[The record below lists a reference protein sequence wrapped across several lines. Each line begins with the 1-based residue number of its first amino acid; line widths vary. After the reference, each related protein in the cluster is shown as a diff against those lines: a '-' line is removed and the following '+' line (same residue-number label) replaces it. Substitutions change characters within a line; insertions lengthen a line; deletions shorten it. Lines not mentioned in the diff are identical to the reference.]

1 MSAGLSENWR
11 AYEKSMPQLS
21 CKACLAWSEVRV
33 MTADQD
39 KRRSGKQIRP
49 ASKEAGLQFYWIAI
63 VVDTFSIFLRV
74 IFRMPFS

>member
-1 MSAGLSENWR
+1 
-11 AYEKSMPQLS
+11 
-21 CKACLAWSEVRV
+21 
-33 MTADQD
+33 MTAYQD
-39 KRRSGKQIRP
+39 LGRSGKQIRP